1 MKRFLIITCFTLIVG
16 LTPIFSMASGNT
28 EGSFDYSPANVIVFV
43 NGKQMAFD
51 QAPVLV
57 ENRILVPLRAIAESL
72 GVRVKWARGVPQIKV
87 RKGDT
92 EIGLNLGSDK
102 GFTGDRQLFV
112 MEQPPVLVN
121 GRAMV
126 SLRFMAEA
134 LGANVDWD
142 ENTRCVY
149 ISAGNDLSTYQ
160 MVTAKAKGL
169 QEKPGEDTYYKL
181 YDVVVGPD
189 GGPAA
194 EEAKEYV
201 LKEGLL
207 KTITDVQKTFTRFTV
222 FGDANT
228 MVIGNDESG
237 REKAV
242 WLVCNKYTRY
252 ISVTGSVFMDEV
264 IPKETIYSKLEEK
277 GISRVSVKKIYL
289 APYEKDKIFW
299 FTMAEQGQKYYNY
312 CFDYRTGD
320 LVIENVFKMR

>member
-1 MKRFLIITCFTLIVG
+1 LKRNLLAAFLLVFIL
-16 LTPIFSMASGNT
+16 LASTSALASISTADDLN
-28 EGSFDYSPANVIVFV
+28 YSSANVTVFL
-43 NGKQMAFD
+43 NGRQIFFD
-51 QAPVLV
+51 QEPILV
-57 ENRILVPLRAIAESL
+57 NNRMLVPLRIIAESL
-72 GVRVKWARGVPQIKV
+72 GATVKWTKSIPQIKV
-87 RKGDT
+87 KKGKT
-92 EIGLNLGSDK
+92 VIGLNLGSDK

-169 QEKPGEDTYYKL
+169 QEKPGEDNYYKL
-181 YDVVVGPD
+181 YDIVIGPD

-194 EEAKEYV
+194 EEAKAYV

-207 KTITDVQKTFTRFTV
+207 KTVTDVQKTFIRFTE
-222 FGDANT
+222 FGPANT
-228 MVIGNDESG
+228 MVVGNDEAG

-242 WLVCNKYTRY
+242 WLVCNTYTRY

-264 IPKETIYSKLEEK
+264 TPKETIYSKLEEK
-277 GISRVSVKKIYL
+277 GISRVSIKKIYL
-289 APYEKDKIFW
+289 APYEKDKIYW
-299 FTMAEQGQKYYNY
+299 FAMAEQGQKYYNY

-320 LVIENVFKMR
+320 MVIENVYKMR